1 MVFYFNNNS
10 YYILI
15 PKQKSSQRIEDIRG
29 FHINK
34 DYHELTLTPRYLTYN
49 SSGIKY
55 RSSKLV
61 VND

>member
-10 YYILI
+10 YCILI
-15 PKQKSSQRIEDIRG
+15 SKLKSSQGIEDIRG

-49 SSGIKY
+49 SSGNKY